1 MLFDPNQTTVRCFR
15 CLMLEIRNAASRL
28 RSNVVKSSFILLAV
42 LLSIFGISVGR
53 AQETIDIAKITCGQF
68 LSGQI
73 YDAQTFAIWLG
84 GYYHGTRHDTVID
97 VSTYKKH
104 ALDVMDYCIE
114 HKDMT
119 LMEAVENAL
128 GFKK

>member
-1 MLFDPNQTTVRCFR
+1 M
-15 CLMLEIRNAASRL
+15 
-28 RSNVVKSSFILLAV
+28 KSSFILLAM
-42 LLSIFGISVGR
+42 LLSVFGISVGR
-53 AQETIDIAKITCGQF
+53 AQETIDIAKITCDQF
-68 LSGQI
+68 LSGQVFDSLTI
-73 YDAQTFAIWLG
+73 SIWLG
-84 GYYHGTRHDTVID
+84 GYYHGERHNTVVD
-97 VSTYKKH
+97 VSAYKKH